1 MSINRTSVIA
11 GVAAAFVAAG
21 LLMTRQAP
29 TDAAPIHERGP
40 FRVFTQYTASGQY
53 EAGSAPEIGMDKK
66 TAAVFCFPR
75 HPVVHFPGKLVE
87 LDVAAN
93 TASLM
98 VRGTDGK
105 AQRQPVAAEL
115 GADIQDA
122 CTAIRRDGDASGAVN
137 RMAKR
142 LGL

>member
-1 MSINRTSVIA
+1 MGIYKTSVVA
-11 GVAAAFVAAG
+11 GVTAAFVVSG
-21 LLMTRQAP
+21 LYLTRQP
-29 TDAAPIHERGP
+29 RTDAASIHERGP
-40 FRVFTQYTASGQY
+40 FRVFTQYTASGPY
-53 EAGSAPEIGMDKK
+53 ESGSAQEIGMDKK

-87 LDVAAN
+87 LDVAAS
-93 TASLM
+93 TASLV
-98 VRGTDGK
+98 VRGADGK
-105 AQRQPVAAEL
+105 AQRQPVGAEL